1 MSQEFTWEE
10 AIRQTPSEFSFE
22 DVVTSQPSTP
32 RPQGRAERNAPFA
45 LNLASGLVRGAGSI
59 GATLLRRQFEDTP
72 QIGGLFDR
80 ALTTLVPAAGPISNV
95 LSAGG
100 IRFDTAEEN
109 AERRRQMTRG
119 LASLG
124 ADTDSLAFGAG
135 KLGGEIAGTIAVGGP
150 LGRGLMAVAP
160 TAAPLATALSTG
172 GFRAGAATR
181 TGDIAARAA
190 GGATVGGLSTFAA
203 GEDAGV
209 GAGVGAAVGVAA
221 PVAMRQLAKGAGWL
235 FDALSGQLGM
245 VKAGQIARL
254 VAGGDLGAI
263 KAANVAARQGETSG
277 QAAAGVD
284 NATWAALDNVARKE
298 NTGSWWTRRALGQ
311 AAEDSDTLNR
321 LAGGANVTESLAV
334 QDASKKALN
343 QLTTP
348 MRETEL
354 AAAGVGNRQIPAL
367 QRRQERFAAAAAAQV
382 EDVRRFTDSVR
393 RAELWADTWAPS
405 SMGGNAIDLGRSK
418 TPRQYNFASELAQ
431 AAEQRAGS
439 AAESSQLFGEIA
451 RDAKRQLQTL
461 ERLGIRPLRSEEI
474 ITPLRQRLAD
484 PDIATNRDAAAAINR
499 VNAMLD
505 DWTNKFGFISP
516 DALYAIRKNG
526 VTSVIKELNPTA
538 TEDTRRKLAQSV
550 LSEVTPLIDN
560 AIERAGGTGWRNYL
574 KTFEQGMRGIEQ
586 QRMANVAREL
596 YRTGD
601 KQGFV
606 DLVRGNAP
614 DKVEDIFGPGNRDFI
629 QLMGGQRPKSSA
641 REFSRIAENVER
653 ELKLARQAPEGGI
666 ALSNIISDESRRF
679 LLPPVF
685 SQELTIARAGLRDF
699 EGKVNRATIQALE
712 RGMQSGMSANQML
725 SFLPASERI
734 KVLQVLRNSDRANP
748 ILQRGITQGTS
759 GLFSGQQ
766 Q

>member
-1 MSQEFTWEE
+1 MDLSKLSNEDLIALRSGDLSKVSTETLMQL
-10 AIRQTPSEFSFE
+10 RQP
-22 DVVTSQPSTP
+22 DADAAQPPAP
-32 RPQGRAERNAPFA
+32 RYMGRAERNAPFA
-45 LNLASGLVRGAGSI
+45 LNLASGLARGAGSI
-59 GATLLRRQFEDTP
+59 GATLLRPFE
-72 QIGGLFDR
+72 
-80 ALTTLVPAAGPISNV
+80 S
-95 LSAGG
+95 
-100 IRFDTAEEN
+100 AEEN
-109 AERRRQMTRG
+109 AFRRKQMTQG

-135 KLGGEIAGTIAVGGP
+135 KIGGEIAGTLPIGGL

-181 TGDIAARAA
+181 TGDIAARAT

-382 EDVRRFTDSVR
+382 EDVRRFTEAVG
-393 RAELWADTWAPS
+393 RAEDWARTWAPS
-405 SMGGNAIDLGRSK
+405 SRGGDATVFGQVRTPSRS
-418 TPRQYNFASELAQ
+418 TFPGELAQ

-614 DKVEDIFGPGNRDFI
+614 DKVEDIFGPGNRDFT

>member
-10 AIRQTPSEFSFE
+10 ATRQTPSEFSFE
-22 DVVTSQPSTP
+22 DVVASQSSAP
-32 RPQGRAERNAPFA
+32 RYMGRAERNAPFA
-45 LNLASGLVRGAGSI
+45 LNLAGGLVRGAGSI
-59 GATLLRRQFEDTP
+59 GATLLRPFE
-72 QIGGLFDR
+72 
-80 ALTTLVPAAGPISNV
+80 S
-95 LSAGG
+95 
-100 IRFDTAEEN
+100 AEEN
-109 AERRRQMTRG
+109 AERRRQMTQG

-135 KLGGEIAGTIAVGGP
+135 KLGGEVAGTLPIGGL
-150 LGRGLMAVAP
+150 LGRGLMAAAP

-190 GGATVGGLSTFAA
+190 GGATVGGLSSLAVGDDAA
-203 GEDAGV
+203 I
-209 GAGVGAAVGVAA
+209 GAGAGAAVGLAA
-221 PVAMRQLAKGAGWL
+221 PAAMRQLARGSGWL

-245 VKAGQIARL
+245 AKAGQIARL

-263 KAANVAARQGETSG
+263 RAANVAARQGETSG

-284 NATWAALDNVARKE
+284 NATWAALDNLARKE

-354 AAAGVGNRQIPAL
+354 AAAGVGNQQIPAL
-367 QRRQERFAAAAAAQV
+367 QRTQERFGAAAAAKV
-382 EDVRRFTDSVR
+382 EDVRRFTEAAG
-393 RAELWADTWAPS
+393 RAEDWARTWAPS
-405 SMGGNAIDLGRSK
+405 SRGGDATAFGQVRTPSRS
-418 TPRQYNFASELAQ
+418 TFPGELAQ
-431 AAEQRAGS
+431 TAEQRAAG
-439 AAESSQLFGEIA
+439 AAESSRLFGEVS
-451 RDAKRQLQTL
+451 RDAQRQLQTL

-474 ITPLRQRLAD
+474 ITSLRQRLAD

-499 VNAMLD
+499 VNSMLD
-505 DWTNKFGFISP
+505 EWTNKFGVITP
-516 DALYAIRKNG
+516 EALYAIRKNG
-526 VTSVIKELNPTA
+526 VAGAIKDLNPTA
-538 TEDTRRKLAQSV
+538 TEDARRKLAQSV

-560 AIERAGGTGWRNYL
+560 AIERAGGTGWKNYL

-601 KQGFV
+601 KKGFI

-614 DKVEDIFGPGNRDFI
+614 DKVEDIFGPGNRDFT

-653 ELKLARQAPEGGI
+653 ELKISGQALEGGTG
-666 ALSNIISDESRRF
+666 LSNIISDQSRRF
-679 LLPPVF
+679 MLPPVF

-699 EGKVNRATIQALE
+699 EGKVNRSTIQALE
-712 RGMQSGMSANQML
+712 RGMQSGRSANEML
-725 SFLPASERI
+725 SFLPASERL
-734 KVLQVLRNSDRANP
+734 KVLQVLRSSDRANP
-748 ILQRGITQGTS
+748 ALQRGVTQGIS